1 MIAHNASH
9 MVGRFINLWHRFTF
23 ARYFVASVIA
33 LIIDMIIYS
42 IAIMTLVTPSLAAAL
57 GYSVGIIIHWLVSS
71 NFVFIG
77 KKRSGSKLQLQ
88 RAFFAG
94 SALLGLGLT
103 IGIVQIMT
111 MLGTGAI
118 LAKIAA
124 VGISF
129 IAVYAIRKWGVFR

>member
-1 MIAHNASH
+1 MIAKNAS
-9 MVGRFINLWHRFTF
+9 NLVEQCISFWHRFTF
-23 ARYFVASVIA
+23 ARYFGASVVA

-42 IAIMTLVTPSLAAAL
+42 AAILASIAPSIAAAI
-57 GYSVGIIIHWLVSS
+57 GYSIGIIIHWIVSS

-111 MLGTGAI
+111 IVGTGAI
-118 LAKIAA
+118 LAKITA
-124 VGISF
+124 VGVSF
-129 IAVYAIRKWGVFR
+129 IAVYAVRKWGVFR